1 VALIYNATE
10 SNKAVAVLDFA
21 GDKTATAGTFTIQF
35 PTADST
41 NAILRIA

>member
-1 VALIYNATE
+1 MA
-10 SNKAVAVLDFA
+10 LDF
-21 GDKTATAGTFTIQF
+21 GSDKSSSGGTFTVVM